1 MRWKKTTVTDQAPIA
16 GEQDLDREDLKGA
29 ADTGEIDAIDETDE
43 IDESD
48 ERAEIDGIDE
58 AVAVVA
64 VEEIDAML
72 AELDDDD
79 DDDDDE
85 QEDDEENEDG
95 LTLGAV
101 LYDRDGN
108 PYVRDDLFGDEGDEA
123 KTFRSGFC
131 TIVGRPNVGKSTLVN
146 QMVGDKVSIV
156 SSKPNT
162 TRFQVRG
169 IFSTENAQVIF
180 VDTPGLHKPKTT
192 LGARLNE
199 SALDALSDVDVV
211 VAMVEAGSAIG
222 PGDKMVLE
230 RAINAVGNRSKA
242 ALKVVVNK
250 VDKSGYEQVAERL
263 LAVSSVVDEI
273 LAAKS
278 FTKVNVDYFPVSAKT
293 GKGAKVLVDH
303 IISSLPEG
311 PAYYPT
317 DVTTDSPEAVQLA
330 ELVREQLL
338 HRTHD
343 ELPHSIACRVSEW
356 EWPRVKVEILVERDS
371 QKGIVIGKGGA
382 VLHDVGVAVRE
393 AFAAEMFLE
402 LFVKVEKHWQRRDDA
417 LDRLGY

>member
-1 MRWKKTTVTDQAPIA
+1 MVRMVESGMQENDSEIHSSDPSNIEVPA
-16 GEQDLDREDLKGA
+16 GMPSSAHEESPSNDAFSSEREVSQEGF
-29 ADTGEIDAIDETDE
+29 E
-43 IDESD
+43 
-48 ERAEIDGIDE
+48 
-58 AVAVVA
+58 V
-64 VEEIDAML
+64 
-72 AELDDDD
+72 
-79 DDDDDE
+79 DDDDE
-85 QEDDEENEDG
+85 DDDEEDDETFAG
-95 LTLGAV
+95 HLGEV
-101 LYDRDGN
+101 LYDNDGI
-108 PYVRDDLFGDEGDEA
+108 PYVRDDLFGDELPRPA
-123 KTFRSGFC
+123 TYRSGFC

-146 QMVGDKVSIV
+146 QLVGDKVSIV

-162 TRFQVRG
+162 TRFQIRG
-169 IFSTENAQVIF
+169 IHSIEGAQVIF

-192 LGARLNE
+192 LGNRLNE
-199 SALDALSDVDVV
+199 SALDALGDVDVV
-211 VAMVEAGSAIG
+211 VAMVEAGNAIG
-222 PGDKMVLE
+222 PGDRMVLE
-230 RAINAVGNRSKA
+230 RSIAAVGNRSKA

-250 VDKSGYEQVAERL
+250 VDRTSFEQIAERL
-263 LAVSSVVDEI
+263 LSVSSVVDEL
-273 LAAKS
+273 LAQKG
-278 FTKVNVDYFPVSAKT
+278 FDRVNVDYFPVSAKT
-293 GKGAKVLVDH
+293 GKGVDVLLAEVVK
-303 IISSLPEG
+303 SLPEG

-402 LFVKVEKHWQRRDDA
+402 LFVKVEKHWQRRDEA

>member
-1 MRWKKTTVTDQAPIA
+1 MRWKKTNVTDQAPA
-16 GEQDLDREDLKGA
+16 ANERDEDQDEV
-29 ADTGEIDAIDETDE
+29 DEGLE
-43 IDESD
+43 
-48 ERAEIDGIDE
+48 
-58 AVAVVA
+58 
-64 VEEIDAML
+64 VEELD
-72 AELDDDD
+72 ELLLELGDEEDD
-79 DDDDDE
+79 
-85 QEDDEENEDG
+85 EDDEEGDEEA
-95 LTLGAV
+95 LTVGAV

-108 PYVRDDLFGDEGDEA
+108 PYVRDDLFGDDDEVG
-123 KTFRSGFC
+123 TFRSGFC

-169 IFSTENAQVIF
+169 IHSTENAQVIF

-199 SALDALSDVDVV
+199 SALNALSDVDVV

-230 RAINAVGNRSKA
+230 RAIDAVGNRNKA
-242 ALKVVVNK
+242 HLKVVVNK
-250 VDKSGYEQVAERL
+250 VDKSGPEQVAERL
-263 LAVSSVVDEI
+263 LVVSSVVDEL

-303 IISSLPEG
+303 IIRSLPEG

-338 HRTHD
+338 QRTHD